1 MTNQKSHEYSKKRSR
16 MTQIIKIRGIVLG
29 LAAAFVAYYYQMDS
43 LSFKTDL
50 DITDVPQLFG
60 YLILIALFVE
70 RAIELLL
77 ALWRSAEADS
87 LDRNIEKLKERM
99 AKVSD
104 ITEAEKEAKHQIMT
118 EIELAE
124 DDRVDF
130 KAESRLAAIWT
141 GMVIG
146 VIISTIGVRIL
157 GSIFED
163 PVSSHKIHMGLFI
176 VVDVFLTGFVLAGGS
191 GAIHKIMTLYDSA
204 MNRATEN
211 NKVKTGQS

>member
-1 MTNQKSHEYSKKRSR
+1 MTSQKSNEYSKKQSR
-16 MTQIIKIRGIVLG
+16 MSRIIKIRGILLG
-29 LAAAFVAYYYQMDS
+29 LAAAVVAYYYQMDA

-99 AKVSD
+99 AKISD
-104 ITEAEKEAKHQIMT
+104 NTEAEKEAKRQIMT

-204 MNRATEN
+204 MTRATEN
-211 NKVKTGQS
+211 NKAKKGQS